1 MKYLKDFDDIVR
13 KIIKTKYSCCYVCQ
27 KYVPED
33 ERTVGHII
41 SRRNII
47 TRWDLNFI
55 RMECGICNC
64 HEDQNNIIFRENLI
78 EEVGTEKWE
87 QMKAYSRLI
96 IADSVPVKISGDNL
110 EIYGYKIDF
119 QVKTAECLLAECQK
133 LGLQTEINRLKKI
146 IKELKGEK

>member
-13 KIIKTKYSCCYVCQ
+13 KIIKTKYQYCYVCG
-27 KYVPED
+27 KYIPED
-33 ERTVGHII
+33 ERTVGRII
-41 SRRNII
+41 SRRNTI
-47 TRWDLNFI
+47 TRWDLNYI

-96 IADSVPVKISGDNL
+96 IGDKTAL
-110 EIYGYKIDF
+110 TAFATLIDF

-146 IKELKGEK
+146 LKELKEKIA

>member
-13 KIIKTKYSCCYVCQ
+13 KIIKTKYQYCYVCG

-41 SRRNII
+41 SRRNTI

-87 QMKAYSRLI
+87 QMKAYSRLMI
-96 IADSVPVKISGDNL
+96 DEVDYYSVNGD
-110 EIYGYKIDF
+110 KIDF

-146 IKELKGEK
+146 LKELKE